1 MFINVFIKTLT
12 VPLDV
17 PLDVFLYMIIYD
29 IRKLGYRSYFQE
41 ALVVPYIKFTTK
53 IQAIQ

>member
-12 VPLDV
+12 V

>member
-17 PLDVFLYMIIYD
+17 PLDVFLYMI